1 MLDSLADGEAKP
13 QARCCGRIAV
23 TSFLQDLRF
32 AARMLRRTPGITAS
46 IVAVLALGIGA
57 NSALVAVVDGLILHP
72 VNYPHPEEL
81 VFLWSYDPK
90 GARGTTAPANFLDWR
105 AQAESLSGFAAWVP
119 TSINVTGMDRPR
131 QLAGAAVT
139 ANFFETLGVKP
150 VLGRTF
156 LPGEDGL
163 DGASSVAHTA
173 VISYRYWQEEL
184 GGDPSVI
191 GRTIRLDLQP
201 STIIGVM
208 PRNFQFWWR
217 PHDIWAPIP
226 MDIHDRDFGIL
237 HVIARRKAP
246 LARAAAEMKVIAHNL
261 AEAYPKSDRGWTIQV
276 EDFGDRLLNR
286 TFRMRL
292 WLLSGAVAL
301 LLLIACTNIASLLLA
316 RSAAR
321 EREMAVRLALGA
333 AGSRIATQLLTESAL
348 LSGLGGGLGLALAWA
363 LIRLAPQ
370 IAPAN
375 VIPGP
380 IELNGMV
387 AGFTL
392 AISAMTSLLCG
403 LAPALS
409 SARSDIQGVLRE
421 SSRGSTTA
429 RGRQRFRQ
437 TMVAIETAVALV
449 LLTGG
454 GMMMESLANLARADT
469 GFDPSNILALRV
481 FLPLAKYDA
490 AGAQSFDRLAL
501 QRLAALPGV
510 ESAASGTTIP
520 VLDNQRVSFEVE
532 GVPPR
537 DEGQSPD
544 TPYAAVTPDYFRAAR
559 IPVKRGRDFRAGDNE
574 RSTGVAIVN
583 EELVARYLPPGDPI
597 GRRLQLGKPVRGRN
611 GYGSPEW
618 LQIVGV
624 VGNIRLSALSMEVKP
639 MLYVPYAQ
647 GNWSTGVWFTA
658 RTERNP
664 SSLVSAIRGEF
675 VRLDAD
681 QPIEQISSLDQMVAN
696 QLAQPRFQTELM
708 GAFAALALIL
718 AAIGVYGVNA
728 YAVTQ
733 RRTEIGLRMALGATP
748 GAVLRE
754 VAVRGMAPSAI
765 GLAAGL
771 AGSIA
776 ASSALKSVLV
786 GSGSAGLLS
795 FFVSALL
802 LAVVSA
808 AACYFPA
815 RKAIRIDPA
824 IALRAE

>member
-1 MLDSLADGEAKP
+1 
-13 QARCCGRIAV
+13 
-23 TSFLQDLRF
+23 
-32 AARMLRRTPGITAS
+32 MLRRAPGITVS
-46 IVAVLALGIGA
+46 IAVILALGIGV
-57 NSALVAVVDGLILHP
+57 NSAIFGVVDGLVLHP
-72 VNYPHPEEL
+72 VNYPHSEEL
-81 VFLWSYDPK
+81 VFLWSYDPQRV
-90 GARGTTAPANFLDWR
+90 RGKTAPANFLDWR
-105 AQAESLSGFAAWVP
+105 AQAKSLSGFAAWVP
-119 TSINVTGMDRPR
+119 TSITVTGLDRPH
-131 QLAGAAVT
+131 QIAAAGVT
-139 ANFFETLGVKP
+139 ANFFETLGAKP
-150 VLGRTF
+150 LLGRTF
-156 LPGEDGL
+156 LTGEDGL
-163 DGASSVAHTA
+163 DGASSVAHPA
-173 VISYRYWQEEL
+173 VISYRYWQQYL
-184 GGDPSVI
+184 GGDPNVI
-191 GRTIRLDLQP
+191 GRTVRLDSQP
-201 STIIGVM
+201 SSIVGVM
-208 PRNFQFWWR
+208 PRDFQFWWR
-217 PHDIWAPIP
+217 PEDMWAPLP
-226 MDIHDRDFGIL
+226 MEVHNRDFGIL
-237 HVIARRKAP
+237 TVIARRKAP
-246 LARAAAEMKVIAHNL
+246 LARAAAEMNVIAHNL
-261 AEAYPKSDRGWTIQV
+261 AETYPKNDRGWTIQV

-301 LLLIACTNIASLLLA
+301 LFLIACTNIASLLLA
-316 RSAAR
+316 RAAAR

-333 AGSRIATQLLTESAL
+333 AGSRIAAQLFTESAL
-348 LSGLGGGLGLALAWA
+348 LSALGGGLGLLLGWA
-363 LIRLAPQ
+363 LIRLAPR
-370 IAPAN
+370 IVPAG

-380 IELNGMV
+380 IELNGAV

-392 AISAMTSLLCG
+392 VISAMTSLLCG
-403 LAPALS
+403 LAPALF
-409 SARSDIQGVLRE
+409 SARSDVQGVLRE
-421 SSRGSTTA
+421 SSRGSTA
-429 RGRQRFRQ
+429 GRGRQRFRQ
-437 TMVAIETAVALV
+437 TMVAIETAIALV

-454 GMMMESLANLARADT
+454 GMMVQSLANLTRADT
-469 GFDPSNILALRV
+469 GFDPNNVLALRV

-490 AGAQSFDRLAL
+490 AAAQSFNRLAL
-501 QRLAALPGV
+501 QRLATLPGI

-544 TPYAAVTPDYFRAAR
+544 IPYAAVTPDYFRTAR
-559 IPVKRGRDFRAGDNE
+559 IPCRRGRFFTDADNE
-574 RSTGVAIVN
+574 RSPGVAIIN

-597 GRRLQLGKPVRGRN
+597 GRRLQVSKPLRGRN
-611 GYGSPEW
+611 SYGSPEW

-624 VGNIRLSALSMEVKP
+624 VGNIRLSARSMEVKP

-647 GNWSTGVWFTA
+647 GNWSTGVWFTT

-664 SSLVSAIRGEF
+664 SSLVSAFRSEF
-675 VRLDAD
+675 MRLDPD
-681 QPIEQISSLDQMVAN
+681 QPIEQISSLDQMLAN
-696 QLAQPRFQTELM
+696 QLAQPRFQTGLM
-708 GAFAALALIL
+708 GSFAALALIL

-786 GSGSAGLLS
+786 GAGNAGVS
-795 FFVSALL
+795 SYFASALL

-815 RKAIRIDPA
+815 RRATRVDPA
-824 IALRAE
+824 IALRSDG

>member
-1 MLDSLADGEAKP
+1 
-13 QARCCGRIAV
+13 
-23 TSFLQDLRF
+23 
-32 AARMLRRTPGITAS
+32 MLRRAPGITVT
-46 IVAVLALGIGA
+46 IAVILALGIGV
-57 NSALVAVVDGLILHP
+57 NSAIFGVVDGLVLHP

-81 VFLWSYDPK
+81 VFLWSNDPQ
-90 GARGTTAPANFLDWR
+90 GVRGPTAPANFLDWR
-105 AQAESLSGFAAWVP
+105 AQAKSLSGFAAWVP
-119 TSINVTGMDRPR
+119 TSITVTGLDRPH
-131 QLAGAAVT
+131 QIAGGAVT
-139 ANFFETLGVKP
+139 ANFFETLGAKP
-150 VLGRTF
+150 LLGRSF

-173 VISYRYWQEEL
+173 LISYRYWQQSL
-184 GGDPSVI
+184 GGDPNII
-191 GRTIRLDLQP
+191 GRTVRLDSQP
-201 STIIGVM
+201 YTIVGVM
-208 PRNFQFWWR
+208 PRDVQFWWR
-217 PHDIWAPIP
+217 PEDMWAPLP
-226 MDIHDRDFGIL
+226 MEVHNRDFGIL
-237 HVIARRKAP
+237 TVIARRKAP
-246 LARAAAEMKVIAHNL
+246 LARAAAEMNVIAQNL
-261 AEAYPKSDRGWTIQV
+261 AETYPNSDRGWSIQV
-276 EDFGDRLLNR
+276 EDFRDRLLNR

-316 RSAAR
+316 RAAAR

-333 AGSRIATQLLTESAL
+333 AGSRIAAQFFTESAL
-348 LSGLGGGLGLALAWA
+348 LSALGGGLGLALGWA
-363 LIRLAPQ
+363 LIRLTPR
-370 IAPAN
+370 IVPAGA
-375 VIPGP
+375 IPGP
-380 IELNGMV
+380 IELNGAV

-409 SARSDIQGVLRE
+409 WARSDVQGVLRE
-421 SSRGSTTA
+421 SSRGSTAA

-437 TMVAIETAVALV
+437 TIVAIETAVALV

-454 GMMMESLANLARADT
+454 GMMAESLANLTRADT
-469 GFDPSNILALRV
+469 GFDPGNVLALRV

-490 AGAQSFDRLAL
+490 AAAQSFNRLAL

-537 DEGQSPD
+537 GEGQSPD
-544 TPYAAVTPDYFRAAR
+544 IPYAAVTPDYFRTVR
-559 IPVKRGRDFRAGDNE
+559 IPFRRGRCFTDADND

-597 GRRLQLGKPVRGRN
+597 GRRLQVSKPLRGRN
-611 GYGSPEW
+611 SYGSPEW
-618 LQIVGV
+618 LRIVGV
-624 VGNIRLSALSMEVKP
+624 VGNIRLSARSMEVKP

-658 RTERNP
+658 HAKRNA
-664 SSLVSAIRGEF
+664 SSLVSAIRDEF
-675 VRLDAD
+675 ARLDPD
-681 QPIEQISSLDQMVAN
+681 QPIEQISSLDQMLAN
-696 QLAQPRFQTELM
+696 QLAQPRFQTGLM
-708 GAFAALALIL
+708 GSFAALALIL

-733 RRTEIGLRMALGATP
+733 RRAEIGLRMALGATP

-754 VAVRGMAPSAI
+754 VSLRGMAPPAI

-786 GSGSAGLLS
+786 GAGSAGLS
-795 FFVSALL
+795 SYFASALL

-815 RKAIRIDPA
+815 RRATRVDPA
-824 IALRAE
+824 IALRTE

>member
-1 MLDSLADGEAKP
+1 
-13 QARCCGRIAV
+13 
-23 TSFLQDLRF
+23 
-32 AARMLRRTPGITAS
+32 MLRRAPGITVS
-46 IVAVLALGIGA
+46 IAVILALGIGV
-57 NSALVAVVDGLILHP
+57 NSAIFGVVDGLVLHP

-81 VFLWSYDPK
+81 VFIWSYDPQRV
-90 GARGTTAPANFLDWR
+90 RGTTAPANFLDWR
-105 AQAESLSGFAAWVP
+105 EQAKSLSGFAAWVP
-119 TSINVTGMDRPR
+119 TSITVTGLDRPH
-131 QLAGAAVT
+131 QIAGAAVT
-139 ANFFETLGVKP
+139 ANFFETLGAKP
-150 VLGRTF
+150 LLGRTF
-156 LPGEDGL
+156 LSGEDGL

-173 VISYRYWQEEL
+173 VISYRYWQQSL
-184 GGDPSVI
+184 GGDPNVI
-191 GRTIRLDLQP
+191 GRTIRLDSQP
-201 STIIGVM
+201 STIVGVM
-208 PRNFQFWWR
+208 PENFQFWWR
-217 PHDIWAPIP
+217 QDDMWAPIP
-226 MDIHDRDFGIL
+226 MEVHNRDFGIL
-237 HVIARRKAP
+237 TVIARRKAP
-246 LARAAAEMKVIAHNL
+246 LARAAAEMSVIAHNL
-261 AEAYPKSDRGWTIQV
+261 AETYPKSDRGWTIQV

-286 TFRMRL
+286 TFRTRL

-316 RSAAR
+316 RAAAR

-333 AGSRIATQLLTESAL
+333 AGSRIAAQLFTESAL
-348 LSGLGGGLGLALAWA
+348 LSALGGGLGLLLGWA
-363 LIRLAPQ
+363 LIRLAPR
-370 IAPAN
+370 IVPAG

-380 IELNGMV
+380 IELNGAV
-387 AGFTL
+387 TGFTL

-409 SARSDIQGVLRE
+409 SARSDVQGVLRE
-421 SSRGSTTA
+421 SSRGSTA
-429 RGRQRFRQ
+429 GRGRQRFRQ
-437 TMVAIETAVALV
+437 TMVAIETAIALV

-454 GMMMESLANLARADT
+454 GMMVESLANLTRADT
-469 GFDPSNILALRV
+469 GFDPNNVLALRV

-490 AGAQSFDRLAL
+490 AAAQSFDRLAL
-501 QRLAALPGV
+501 QRLAALPGI

-520 VLDNQRVSFEVE
+520 VLDNQRVSFDVE

-544 TPYAAVTPDYFRAAR
+544 IAYAAVTPDYFRTAR
-559 IPVKRGRDFRAGDNE
+559 IPFRRGRCFIDADNE
-574 RSTGVAIVN
+574 RSLGVAIVN

-597 GRRLQLGKPVRGRN
+597 GRRLQLSKPLRGRN
-611 GYGSPEW
+611 SYGSPEW

-624 VGNIRLSALSMEVKP
+624 VGNVRRSAQSMEVKP

-647 GNWSTGVWFTA
+647 GNWATGVWFIA
-658 RTERNP
+658 RAERDP

-675 VRLDAD
+675 TRLDPD
-681 QPIEQISSLDQMVAN
+681 QPIEQISSLDQMLAN
-696 QLAQPRFQTELM
+696 QLAQPRFQTGLM
-708 GAFAALALIL
+708 GSFGALALIL

-786 GSGSAGLLS
+786 GAGSAGFLS
-795 FFVSALL
+795 YFASALL
-802 LAVVSA
+802 LGVVSA
-808 AACYFPA
+808 GACYFPA
-815 RKAIRIDPA
+815 RRATRVDPA
-824 IALRAE
+824 VALRTE

>member
-1 MLDSLADGEAKP
+1 
-13 QARCCGRIAV
+13 
-23 TSFLQDLRF
+23 
-32 AARMLRRTPGITAS
+32 MLRRAPGITVS
-46 IVAVLALGIGA
+46 IAVILALGIGV
-57 NSALVAVVDGLILHP
+57 NSAIFSVVDGLVLHP

-81 VFLWSYDPK
+81 VFLWSYDPQ
-90 GARGTTAPANFLDWR
+90 GVRGTTAPANFLDWR
-105 AQAESLSGFAAWVP
+105 AQAKSLSGFAAWVP
-119 TSINVTGMDRPR
+119 TSITVTGLDRPH
-131 QLAGAAVT
+131 QVAGAAVT
-139 ANFFETLGVKP
+139 ANFFETLGAKP
-150 VLGRTF
+150 LLGRTF
-156 LPGEDGL
+156 RPGEDGL
-163 DGASSVAHTA
+163 DGAPSVAHTA
-173 VISYRYWQEEL
+173 VISYRYWQQFL
-184 GGDPSVI
+184 GGDPNVI
-191 GRTIRLDLQP
+191 GRTVRLDSQP
-201 STIIGVM
+201 SIIVGVM
-208 PRNFQFWWR
+208 PRDFQFWWR
-217 PHDIWAPIP
+217 PEDMWAPLP
-226 MDIHDRDFGIL
+226 MEVHNRDFGIL
-237 HVIARRKAP
+237 TVIARRKAP
-246 LARAAAEMKVIAHNL
+246 LARAAAEMNVLAHNL
-261 AEAYPKSDRGWTIQV
+261 AEAYPKSDRRWTIQV

-333 AGSRIATQLLTESAL
+333 AGSRIAAQLFTESAL
-348 LSGLGGGLGLALAWA
+348 LSALGGGFGLAVGWA
-363 LIRLAPQ
+363 LIRLAPR
-370 IAPAN
+370 IVPAG

-380 IELNGMV
+380 IELNGAV
-387 AGFTL
+387 TGFTL

-409 SARSDIQGVLRE
+409 SARSDVLGVLRE
-421 SSRGSTTA
+421 SGRGSTAA

-437 TMVAIETAVALV
+437 TMVAIETAIALA

-454 GMMMESLANLARADT
+454 GMMVESLANLTRADT
-469 GFDPSNILALRV
+469 GFDPNNVLALRV

-490 AGAQSFDRLAL
+490 AAAQSFNRLAL
-501 QRLAALPGV
+501 QRLAALPGI
-510 ESAASGTTIP
+510 ESAASGITIP
-520 VLDNQRVSFEVE
+520 VLDNRRVSFEVE

-544 TPYAAVTPDYFRAAR
+544 IPYAAVTPDYFRTAR
-559 IPVKRGRDFRAGDNE
+559 IPFRGGRCFTDADNE

-583 EELVARYLPPGDPI
+583 EELVARYLPAGDPI
-597 GRRLQLGKPVRGRN
+597 GRRLQLSKPLRGRN
-611 GYGSPEW
+611 SYGSPEW

-624 VGNIRLSALSMEVKP
+624 VGNIRLSARSMEVKP

-658 RTERNP
+658 RAERNA

-675 VRLDAD
+675 TRLEPD
-681 QPIEQISSLDQMVAN
+681 QPIEQISGLDQMLAN
-696 QLAQPRFQTELM
+696 QLAQPRFQTGLM
-708 GAFAALALIL
+708 GSFAVLALIL

-748 GAVLRE
+748 GAVLGE

-776 ASSALKSVLV
+776 ASSSLKSVLV
-786 GSGSAGLLS
+786 GAGSAGFLS